1 MDDPGGGSSEG
12 EDEGE
17 VGEEESGVMAN
28 AGRWRE
34 SSRSGSLWRKAT
46 SMSACDPKDEL
57 EAWMK
62 GTYYFS
68 YAVDVT
74 APVGKL

>member
-34 SSRSGSLWRKAT
+34 SSRSGSL
-46 SMSACDPKDEL
+46 
-57 EAWMK
+57 
-62 GTYYFS
+62 
-68 YAVDVT
+68 
-74 APVGKL
+74 